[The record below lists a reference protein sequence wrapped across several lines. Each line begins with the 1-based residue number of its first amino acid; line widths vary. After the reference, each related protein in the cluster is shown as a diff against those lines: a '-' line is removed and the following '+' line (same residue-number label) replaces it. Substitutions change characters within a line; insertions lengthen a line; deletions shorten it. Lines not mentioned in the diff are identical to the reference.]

1 MLILLLPFVLNDDC
15 NHMNDLKLAFRQ
27 LRKSPG
33 FTLVAVLTLA
43 LGIGA
48 NTAIF
53 SVVEGVLLRPLP
65 FPNAERLV
73 RIYEALDEN
82 GARSA
87 TLNLSD
93 RTVARFREFGRD
105 IFEDVAG
112 GTGGAS
118 VVSAKAGSPAQ
129 TVPAALVTYNFFD
142 VLGLPP
148 SQGRNFTREEG
159 TDKAANVAIISD
171 DFWRNTLNSR
181 RDVLGSTIVI
191 DGTPRTI
198 IGVMPKAF
206 RHPYRASLWLPLA
219 LEPDNPATINN
230 HYLYGV
236 ARLRPGVTPVK
247 AEEAVKRMCATI
259 NRDDPNPANVRAAYI
274 PPLRESFVMDLRP
287 KILVIVG
294 AAVCALLIAA
304 ANFAGLLL
312 ARVIEREGEFALRAA
327 LGASR
332 RRLVR
337 QQLDPGAFARFGR
350 NRAWSAHRILDHAN
364 AFRAEPGRRGRDRQ
378 RDARIRLRGATR
390 SARVRV
396 CCRCNDAGRFG
407 FWFAAGG
414 ARSAH
419 RFARRNERYVTR
431 RNTRPQCAQIARF
444 IRRDRARD
452 CRCASDSERHRDA
465 IFPEADRGAM
475 GLRDERPPRF

>member
-1 MLILLLPFVLNDDC
+1 
-15 NHMNDLKLAFRQ
+15 MNNLRLALRQ

-33 FTLVAVLTLA
+33 FTLIAVLTLA

-53 SVVEGVLLRPLP
+53 SVVEGVLMRPLP
-65 FPNAERLV
+65 FPHAERLV

-82 GARSA
+82 GARSG

-93 RTVARFREFGRD
+93 RTVARFEEFGRD

-118 VVSAKAGSPAQ
+118 VVSAKAGSSAQ

-148 SQGRNFTREEG
+148 SQGRNFTTEEG
-159 TDKAANVAIISD
+159 SDKAANVAIISD

-287 KILVIVG
+287 KVLVIVG

-337 QQLDPGAFARFGR
+337 QQLIQALLLALAGTALGLLIAFWITPMLFALSPEGADATGSPMREFDYAARLDLPVFAFAAAIMTLVGLGFGLLPAL
-350 NRAWSAHRILDHAN
+350 RA
-364 AFRAEPGRRGRDRQ
+364 
-378 RDARIRLRGATR
+378 ARTDLRGAMSATARGATLDR
-390 SARVRV
+390 SARRWLAVLV
-396 CCRCNDAGRFG
+396 VVELGVAAAFTTAGLP
-407 FWFAAGG
+407 A
-414 ARSAH
+414 SAYLH
-419 RFARRNERYVTR
+419 RPVNA
-431 RNTRPQCAQIARF
+431 
-444 IRRDRARD
+444 
-452 CRCASDSERHRDA
+452 
-465 IFPEADRGAM
+465 
-475 GLRDERPPRF
+475 

>member
-1 MLILLLPFVLNDDC
+1 MISDFKYALRT
-15 NHMNDLKLAFRQ
+15 LA
-27 LRKSPG
+27 KSPG

-73 RIYEALDEN
+73 RIYEAQDEN
-82 GARSA
+82 GARSG

-93 RTVARFREFGRD
+93 RTVARFKEFGRD

-148 SQGRNFTREEG
+148 SQGRNFTTEEG
-159 TDKAANVAIISD
+159 SDKAANVVIISD

-219 LEPDNPATINN
+219 LEPNNPVMINN

-236 ARLRPGVTPVK
+236 ARLRPGITPVK
-247 AEEAVKRMCATI
+247 AEEAVKRMCARI

-312 ARVIEREGEFALRAA
+312 ARVIEQGRGICLACRARREQATTCSAA
-327 LGASR
+327 TY
-332 RRLVR
+332 
-337 QQLDPGAFARFGR
+337 PGAFARFGR
-350 NRAWSAHRILDHAN
+350 NRAWSAYRTLDHAN
-364 AFRAEPGRRGRDRQ
+364 AVRIEPGRCGRDRQ
-378 RDARIRLRGATR
+378 RDARIRLRGPAR
-390 SARVRV
+390 SAGVRV

-407 FWFAAGG
+407 FWIAACDSC
-414 ARSAH
+414 SAH
-419 RFARRNERYVTR
+419 RFARCNERYITW
-431 RNTRPQCAQIARF
+431 RNTRSQRAQIARF
-444 IRRDRARD
+444 LRCDRTRD

-465 IFPEADRGAM
+465 IFPEDNRRAM
-475 GLRDERPPRF
+475 GLRDERPPRL